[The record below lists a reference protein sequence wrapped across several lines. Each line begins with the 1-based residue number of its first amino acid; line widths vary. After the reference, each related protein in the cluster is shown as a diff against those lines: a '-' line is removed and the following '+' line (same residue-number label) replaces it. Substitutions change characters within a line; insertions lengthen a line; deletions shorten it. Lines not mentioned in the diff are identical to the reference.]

1 MAGIGIILNPHSRS
15 NLKNP
20 NRADQLGFIVGDKGS
35 CHETRDIE
43 DVERLASEFKERGI
57 EILGISGGDG
67 TIHITLTTF
76 IKVYGDTPLPK
87 IAFLRGG
94 TMNNIPNAVG
104 VKGSPEKILSN
115 LILKYHEDKE
125 FTLSELDMLKIN
137 GHYGFLFGMGAV
149 HNFIEDYVRTD
160 EKPSPARGAYLLTR
174 CIVSALFNG
183 KYARKI
189 CERFDARISVDG
201 EPSPFRNYTMLMTGT
216 VETLGFGFNPLYR
229 ARTKPGEFQFVGV
242 SMTPRNLLFSFPHA
256 LMSRP
261 PKSDN
266 YYDRMGKQM
275 VLELDQPVPYQ
286 IDGEPMP
293 ATERIEITMGP
304 RLACIVS

>member
-1 MAGIGIILNPHSRS
+1 MSGIGIILNPHSRS

-35 CHETRDIE
+35 CHETHDLK
-43 DVERLASEFKERGI
+43 DVERLAREFKKRDI

-76 IKVYGDTPLPK
+76 IKVYGDAPLPK

-125 FTLSELDMLKIN
+125 FTLAEIDILNIN

-149 HNFIEDYVRTD
+149 YNFIEDYLRTD
-160 EKPSPARGAYLLTR
+160 EKPSPARGMYVLSK
-174 CIVSALFNG
+174 CIVLG
-183 KYARKI
+183 LLQTKYARKI
-189 CERFDARISVDG
+189 CERFDARITIDG
-201 EPSPFRNYTMLMTGT
+201 ELSPFKNYTMLMAGT
-216 VETLGFGFNPLYR
+216 IETLGFGFNPLYR
-229 ARTKPGEFQFVGV
+229 ARTNPGEFQFVGI
-242 SMTPRNLLFSFPHA
+242 STTPRGLLFTFPHA

-261 PKSDN
+261 SKSDN

-275 VLELDQPVPYQ
+275 VLAFDQPMPYQ
-286 IDGEPMP
+286 IDGEPIP
-293 ATERIEITMGP
+293 ATDHIEITMGP
-304 RLACIVS
+304 RLVCIVS